1 MRSVPLKKTT
11 ILTLL
16 CLFFLIPPAIAQE
29 TGASSI
35 NSAPAT
41 AARIAAPLAT
51 LIKQFKHDPKTE
63 AEIILRDT
71 QIEIDEQYFSRATSY
86 VAVYI
91 NSDEA
96 VRDYSQISIS
106 FNSFY
111 EDIALEFANVRTP
124 EGQMDSIRA
133 DATQIQSPTDENFYH
148 DRKELL
154 FSLPNVRKGSVIEFQ
169 YSYTDTKKI
178 IPGQWF
184 DNFSLNWWED
194 RAANQGSRA
203 DPVAHSSLSITAPKN
218 LTLYSNDLAK
228 NSEFGQLDISRT
240 RKEKNNRQVISLQAK
255 NLPAI
260 NLQEGMPRDQ
270 GRAAQVRLSTMG
282 SWSQVAEWANQLIA
296 PHLLSDASLDK
307 LIDDIAKTSLTP
319 EQKVKAVYQTLQ
331 QKVRYVFAHAGRGGY
346 EPHSAFEVL
355 ANGYGDC
362 KDQSTLAV
370 TMLRKLGIK
379 ADPALLVTRS
389 RGIPDMSITSVSFDH
404 MIVHI
409 PSQPGLQ
416 EIWMDTSGDTTLYP
430 GFSLGL
436 EGQPAL
442 IANSATQD
450 IVAITTLP
458 AEQHF
463 AHLDI
468 VFDKYNSEKVDANF
482 TVSFGGMFEQRLR
495 NMWQYSR
502 ERDKSFR
509 EMMGHIYP
517 FADITNLTGSNA
529 DSMWQS
535 FAINGRFTAKH
546 NPGSSQQKVNYVVNI
561 NQFMSLFTDFRD
573 LHKPL
578 DRRQDFANE
587 TGYTLSTRFLFPR
600 PGPEYI
606 ARLNSQGQ
614 NFDNPYFT
622 LSQKGRE
629 ENGNYI
635 VEQKIVFKP
644 FRVTAKDYPQY
655 YQLVQQLLDSG
666 DWSLSYSQDSGA
678 SELAK
683 LKQTATSSS
692 KADSFISMARLYIKK
707 GAYDQALTAAT
718 QATKLEPKN
727 GEAFHMLGLAQGYSN
742 LLYDSEKSFAK
753 AEQLGF
759 SL

>member
-1 MRSVPLKKTT
+1 MRSTYLKKMMPLLALYLFFSVQPSFAQDKAADTSAIT
-11 ILTLL
+11 ASRIALPLDTLL
-16 CLFFLIPPAIAQE
+16 
-29 TGASSI
+29 
-35 NSAPAT
+35 
-41 AARIAAPLAT
+41 
-51 LIKQFKHDPKTE
+51 KQFKHNANSE

-71 QIEIDEQYFSRATSY
+71 RIEVDEQYFSHATSY
-86 VAVYI
+86 IAVYI

-124 EGQMDSIRA
+124 EGQMDSIKA

-169 YSYTDTKKI
+169 YRYTDTKKI
-178 IPGQWF
+178 IAGQWF
-184 DNFSLNWWED
+184 DSFGLNWWED

-203 DPVAHSSLSITAPKN
+203 DPVAATSLTITAPKN
-218 LTLYSNDLAK
+218 VVLYSNDLSKDKQFAK
-228 NSEFGQLDISRT
+228 LGISNTRSEKG
-240 RKEKNNRQVISLQAK
+240 NRQVLTWKAK

-260 NLQEGMPRDQ
+260 VLQEDMPRDQ
-270 GRAAQVRLSTMG
+270 AQSAQVRVSTMG
-282 SWSQVAEWANQLIA
+282 SWSQVSDWAGQLIA
-296 PHLLSDASLDK
+296 PHLLSDANLDT
-307 LIDDIAKTSLTP
+307 LIDGIAKKSATP
-319 EQKVKAVYQTLQ
+319 EEKVKAVYQTLQ

-346 EPHSAFEVL
+346 EPHNAFEVL

-370 TMLRKLGIK
+370 AMLRKLGIK

-409 PSQPGLQ
+409 PAQAGLQ
-416 EIWMDTSGDTTLYP
+416 EIWMDTSGDTSLFP

-442 IANSATQD
+442 IVNPATQS
-450 IVAITTLP
+450 IVSIKSLP

-468 VFDKYNSEKVDANF
+468 TFDKYNSEKAQANF
-482 TVSFGGMFEQRLR
+482 TVNFGGMFEQRLR
-495 NMWQYSR
+495 SMWQYSR

-517 FADITNLTGSNA
+517 SADITQLNGNNA
-529 DSMWQS
+529 DSMWQG
-535 FAINGRFTAKH
+535 FAINGRFSAKN
-546 NPGSSQQKVNYVVNI
+546 NPGSNSQRINYLVNI
-561 NQFMSLFTDFRD
+561 NQFMSLFSDLRN
-573 LHKPL
+573 LHKPQ
-578 DRRQDFANE
+578 DRVQDFATE
-587 TGYTLSTRFLFPR
+587 TGYSLSTRFVFPR
-600 PGPEYI
+600 PGPEFVVT
-606 ARLNSQGQ
+606 LNSQGQ
-614 NFDNPYFT
+614 NFDNPYFSVT
-622 LSQKGRE
+622 QKGRE
-629 ENGNYI
+629 EKDTYI
-635 VEQKIVFKP
+635 VEQNIIFKP
-644 FRVTAKDYPQY
+644 FRTTAKDYAHY

-666 DWSLSYSQDSGA
+666 DWSISYNYDKGA
-678 SELAK
+678 AELAA
-683 LKQTATSSS
+683 LTLTAANSG
-692 KADSFISMARLYIKK
+692 KADNFISIARLHIKK
-707 GAYDQALTAAT
+707 GAYAQALSAAI
-718 QATKLEPKN
+718 QATKIEPGS
-727 GEAFHMLGLAQGYSN
+727 GEAYYMLGLAQGYSN

-753 AEQLGF
+753 AEELGF
-759 SL
+759 AL